1 MWRGQTMV
9 RAESE
14 PFWQLRRRQQE
25 LGVRLMRRQGILIG
39 LLIAATSIGSIDVVL
54 RSSFVTGTQP
64 QKEKPAFAKIQ
75 DRLNAAEP
83 AAASE
88 PATARSVSLQ
98 TSEQS
103 DSKPRVSVAEVD
115 AFSVNNIRPTVGFV
129 THPASS
135 TQQAPAASTTLVSS
149 QSRIVAEPHAVPVPR
164 RKPSSAPALREKRP
178 ITKEAQTTT
187 VKQQPMEQ
195 EQGTQPKPMAFG
207 SIGYNYDPQR

>member
-1 MWRGQTMV
+1 MV

-14 PFWQLRRRQQE
+14 PFWRLQRRQQE
-25 LGVRLMRRQGILIG
+25 LDVRLVLRQGILFG
-39 LLIAATSIGSIDVVL
+39 LLIAATFIGSIDVVL
-54 RSSFVTGTQP
+54 RSSFVTATQP
-64 QKEKPAFAKIQ
+64 QLEKPAFAKIQ
-75 DRLNAAEP
+75 DRLTAMAEP
-83 AAASE
+83 
-88 PATARSVSLQ
+88 PMPRSVSPQ

-103 DSKPRVSVAEVD
+103 DSTPQVNVAEVE
-115 AFSVNNIRPTVGFV
+115 AFGVNNIRPTNGFV

-135 TQQAPAASTTLVSS
+135 MQQDSAASPIVVSSVVSS
-149 QSRIVAEPHAVPVPR
+149 QSMIAAKPHAVPLPR